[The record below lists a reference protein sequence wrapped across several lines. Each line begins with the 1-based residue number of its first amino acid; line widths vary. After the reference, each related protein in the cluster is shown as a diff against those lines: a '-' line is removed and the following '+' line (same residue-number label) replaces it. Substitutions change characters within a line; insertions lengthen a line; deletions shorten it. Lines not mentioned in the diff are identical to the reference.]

1 MSKASTAPN
10 KKPTGNTGRRSV
22 QPIIQDESVFEFP
35 EGLPAFEEAKQFV
48 FSCRPETSPLLFMR
62 ATEPATLGFV
72 CIDPF
77 LICPEYKPRISDADA
92 AFLEIGDTDEIL
104 ILSIVTASPDVR
116 KTTANLQGPLAINL
130 RTRKGKQIICDRQD
144 YSVRYAIWE
153 ALERL
158 TDSAPAD
165 ATSAEPNR
173 SAA

>member
-1 MSKASTAPN
+1 MNKACTKTHP
-10 KKPTGNTGRRSV
+10 KPSV
-22 QPIIQDESVFEFP
+22 TVGSRTTLPITTENSVFLFP
-35 EGLPAFEEAKQFV
+35 DGLPAFEEAKQFV
-48 FSCRPETSPLLFMR
+48 FTCKPETSPLLFMC
-62 ATEPATLGFV
+62 ATEPANLGFA

-92 AFLEIGDTDEIL
+92 AFLEINDTDEIL

-144 YSVRYAIWE
+144 YPVRYAIWD
-153 ALERL
+153 ALERMAEGP
-158 TDSAPAD
+158 TAEITAAD
-165 ATSAEPNR
+165 TNR